1 MTSNTPEQLF
11 GATRW
16 TVRDVL
22 ALIVMIIVMG
32 LVFSFWGWAMQVLSR
47 VLGDVVAGLFYG
59 VWFWAGLILAYI
71 IRKPGAALLAEFGAA
86 IVAYL
91 LGGPS
96 GALILALGWVQGLAL
111 EMVFAWMHF
120 QHWGLATMLAA
131 GAMAGTASLAVNLVA
146 VPAQAAGYP
155 LGVLIAMLWIAII
168 SGAVLGGLVCKILVD
183 RLLTIAAVQRFLGK
197 PAS

>member
-1 MTSNTPEQLF
+1 MTSNPPEQLF

-22 ALIVMIIVMG
+22 ALFVTIIVLG

-59 VWFWAGLILAYI
+59 VWFWAGLILAYT

-91 LGGPS
+91 LGSPS
-96 GALILALGWVQGLAL
+96 GALMLALGWVQGLAL

-120 QHWGLATMLAA
+120 QHWGLTTMLVA
-131 GAMAGTASLAVNLVA
+131 GAVAGTASFAVNLAA
-146 VPAQAAGYP
+146 VPAQAAVYP
-155 LGVLIAMLWIAII
+155 LGIIIAVLWIAII
-168 SGAVLGGLVCKILVD
+168 SGAVLGGLVCKILID
-183 RLLTIAAVQRFLGK
+183 RLLTIAAVQRFLGT
-197 PAS
+197 PVS